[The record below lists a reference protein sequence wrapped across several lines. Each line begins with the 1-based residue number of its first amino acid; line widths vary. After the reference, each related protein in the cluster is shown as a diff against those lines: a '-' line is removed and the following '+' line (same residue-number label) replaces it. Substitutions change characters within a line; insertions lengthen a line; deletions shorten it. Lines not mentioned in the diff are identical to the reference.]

1 MFKVGDLAVYPAHGV
16 GVIEK
21 IENREVSGCQ
31 EDFYVMRI
39 LENNMIIM
47 IPSSNTKNVGLRQL
61 INQNEVSKV
70 FSILKNKDMYVD
82 DNQTWNRRYRDY
94 MDKIKSGSVFEVAE
108 VYRDLSTIKQDKEL
122 SFGERKMLDTAHSL
136 LVKEISLAK
145 NMKEEDVERDIK
157 SNLFVQTQQDEGKGP
172 R

>member
-16 GVIEK
+16 GVIER
-21 IENREVSGCQ
+21 IENREISGCQ
-31 EDFYVMRI
+31 ENFFIMRI

-47 IPSSNTKNVGLRQL
+47 IPSSNTKNVGLREL
-61 INQNEVSKV
+61 IDQTEVSKV
-70 FSILKNKDMYVD
+70 FSILKNRDMYVD

-122 SFGERKMLDTAHSL
+122 SFGERKMLDTARSL

-145 NMKEEDVERDIK
+145 NMKEEDVERDIQ
-157 SNLFVQTQQDEGKGP
+157 SNLFVQTQQDKG
-172 R
+172 